1 MNGTAAAFSA
11 TGLYYLGFAVFKL
24 AADRMAPL
32 RGNRILHMAWTTV
45 SNWIFLIALGFVLGG
60 LGLQILALGRL
71 PLSTAVPIF
80 MSGIVPLL
88 LIALVFFGERLTPRE
103 WLSLVLIGAAI
114 LLLTASLGGD
124 EPIGSASAPL
134 WKVAVVVAPAVLVP
148 VVILV
153 LEDHRPDGRHA
164 RPITGIAYGLGSGFP
179 VGTAELAIKGW
190 SDHADATSLRIAA
203 TPWPY
208 LTVVAAAVGFGIM
221 VVAFQRCRVSIV
233 ATVMTVAAKTY
244 LLAMGTFMYG
254 ETWPQDG
261 PHSAMRLGALTLGVI
276 AVLQFPKHR
285 PVQEAPNDSSE
296 EGSTAER
303 DPFGGSVP
311 GGAVAGAPHLGG
323 LGGPAHDGPGAGGL
337 AQTGQWQSGQWQT
350 GQWQSGQWHGGAG
363 ERDGG
368 PMPAPPAVPRQ
379 RSAHAQDELGRGPYD
394 PQAPGPRP
402 PRRPVRPQS
411 PTETG
416 SDGRWRGAGD

>member
-32 RGNRILHMAWTTV
+32 RGNRILHMAWTIV
-45 SNWIFLIALGFVLGG
+45 SNWIF
-60 LGLQILALGRL
+60 
-71 PLSTAVPIF
+71 
-80 MSGIVPLL
+80 